1 MKTLKKLL
9 ALTMSLCVLFALGA
23 CSQDAAG
30 DGESDTL
37 ILGTSAD
44 YPPYEFHMLDE
55 NGNDQIVGIRHFAGL
70 PDC

>member
-23 CSQDAAG
+23 CSQDTAG

-37 ILGTSAD
+37 ILGT
-44 YPPYEFHMLDE
+44 
-55 NGNDQIVGIRHFAGL
+55 
-70 PDC
+70 